1 LWRAI
6 KIEPFQLEYHGRNI
20 FSDLLCIIESLFSKT
35 MNSQSQIAAVLA
47 AVRGVSSSSS
57 SDSGP
62 KIISLEGNIGAGKS
76 TLLKAI
82 ESSLTEE
89 ERGVIVCMQE
99 PVDLWESVRD
109 SDGESILKKF
119 YREPAKYAF
128 AFQIMAYTSRLEAL
142 KRVLIENTGCRV
154 LVCERSLEADKNIFA
169 LMLHDDGLIDS
180 VSYQVYAMLFANT
193 ACQYPVDLVL
203 YLDVAP
209 AECLVRVGKRARD
222 GEGGIGLEYLT
233 KCHEYYEAWIS
244 GMDSMAVFRV

>member
-1 LWRAI
+1 
-6 KIEPFQLEYHGRNI
+6 
-20 FSDLLCIIESLFSKT
+20 
-35 MNSQSQIAAVLA
+35 MNSQSQIATVLT
-47 AVRGVSSSSS
+47 AVRGFSS

-62 KIISLEGNIGAGKS
+62 KIVSLEGNIGAGKS

-109 SDGESILKKF
+109 AGESILKKF

-142 KRVLIENTGCRV
+142 KRVLTENPLCRV

-169 LMLHDDGLIDS
+169 KMLHDDGLIDS

-193 ACQYPVDLVL
+193 AYQYSVDLVL

-209 AECLVRVGKRARD
+209 EECLIRVGKRARD
-222 GEGGIGLEYLT
+222 GEGTIGLEYLT
-233 KCHEYYEAWIS
+233 KCHEYYGAWIS
-244 GMDSMAVFRV
+244 GMDSDAVIWV

>member
-1 LWRAI
+1 
-6 KIEPFQLEYHGRNI
+6 
-20 FSDLLCIIESLFSKT
+20 
-35 MNSQSQIAAVLA
+35 MNSQSQIAAVLT
-47 AVRGVSSSSS
+47 AVRGLLSSSST
-57 SDSGP
+57 SGP
-62 KIISLEGNIGAGKS
+62 KIVSLEGNIGAGKS

-89 ERGVIVCMQE
+89 ERKLIVCMQE

-109 SDGESILKKF
+109 AGESILKKF

-142 KRVLIENTGCRV
+142 KRVLNENPGCRV

-203 YLDVAP
+203 YLDVEP
-209 AECLVRVGKRARD
+209 RECLVRVGKRARD
-222 GEGGIGLEYLT
+222 GEGTIGLEYLT
-233 KCHEYYEAWIS
+233 KCHEYYLAWIS
-244 GMDSMAVFRV
+244 GMDSGAIIRV